1 MIKYCGRYLP
11 IWQSMKAKPC
21 WYEMKIW
28 CLVDAKFKYVQRME
42 MCYGACGED
51 VELAIW

>member
-1 MIKYCGRYLP
+1 
-11 IWQSMKAKPC
+11 
-21 WYEMKIW
+21 
-28 CLVDAKFKYVQRME
+28 LVDAKFKYVQRME